1 MTNNARKNKFNNKRA
16 KGSDKARNKF
26 NKNGKFSNKH
36 LRNIERIIKKRN

>member
-36 LRNIERIIKKRN
+36 LRNIIFCF